1 MAKLLSNQHA
11 EELPRIFEAVRNMDL
26 PTRGRPI
33 RRDRGIGGGG
43 GSRSY
48 VVITAVTD
56 AANYVGNVITS
67 PDDSTVI
74 DTGVAIKVNGATAN
88 SFEVGY
94 ENFADNV
101 DDVYYLDGSL
111 LG

>member
-11 EELPRIFEAVRNMDL
+11 EELPRIFEAIRNMEQS
-26 PTRGRPI
+26 TRGRPI

-43 GSRSY
+43 SRAY

-56 AANYVGNVITS
+56 AANYTGNVITS
-67 PDDSTVI
+67 PDDPTI
-74 DTGVAIKVNGATAN
+74 ITAGVAIKVQGATAN
-88 SFEVGY
+88 EFEVGY
-94 ENFADNV
+94 SNFADVV
-101 DDVYYLDGSL
+101 DDVYYLGGGL